1 MCTRCGSSMLTSLPG
16 TPTLDTDPTVS
27 VLWVLMLQ
35 WSSSLDGY
43 TPFGARLLLIHC
55 SVILRV
61 LGVPAEDLGF
71 ESPLCRLPLIPDI
84 VADICKGACP
94 GKAGWFQHQCCW
106 FRTSLY
112 AIRSQ
117 RHLYDRWRI
126 SLEEKG
132 RCRDTWRRNPPITSS
147 IVTAHAA
154 GG

>member
-1 MCTRCGSSMLTSLPG
+1 MFLKSTFLLENLIEFYYTILNFN
-16 TPTLDTDPTVS
+16 
-27 VLWVLMLQ
+27 
-35 WSSSLDGY
+35 LDGY

-84 VADICKGACP
+84 VVDICKGTCSWE
-94 GKAGWFQHQCCW
+94 GWLVS
-106 FRTSLY
+106 TSVVVGS
-112 AIRSQ
+112 AHRCMQFIHEK
-117 RHLYDRWRI
+117 HLYDRWRCV
-126 SLEEKG
+126 SLEEKA

-147 IVTAHAA
+147 YRYSSVA